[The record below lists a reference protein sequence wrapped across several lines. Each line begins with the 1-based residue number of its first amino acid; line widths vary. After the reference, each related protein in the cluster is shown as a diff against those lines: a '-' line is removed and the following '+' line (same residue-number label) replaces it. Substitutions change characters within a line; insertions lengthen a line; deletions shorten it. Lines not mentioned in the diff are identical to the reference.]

1 MCVCAD
7 VCDAYVNVCMCMC
20 MCMHLCVCVCVCV
33 YIVIVNVCVVF
44 SVCGR
49 VFACAGV
56 SVRVGACVCTN
67 KINVHVC
74 VCVCVLV
81 FVCTCICKSCG
92 GGTAR
97 GIQTHF
103 AKVSLSYAGLC
114 VQPNSRWCIF
124 DIALCTYLF
133 MQSGPDCGLLAT
145 VSFETLSSSPART
158 QFVRTRAHITCCDD
172 SGNVASANAR
182 MRTLFDRAALIRA
195 CGALLTHD

>member
-1 MCVCAD
+1 VWAC
-7 VCDAYVNVCMCMC
+7 
-20 MCMHLCVCVCVCV
+20 LCVCRRVCVH
-33 YIVIVNVCVVF
+33 
-44 SVCGR
+44 
-49 VFACAGV
+49 V
-56 SVRVGACVCTN
+56 SVRIKLMCT
-67 KINVHVC
+67 C

-81 FVCTCICKSCG
+81 FVCTRICKSCG

-114 VQPNSRWCIF
+114 VQPNSRWCKF